1 VATEYQLS
9 IEQVRRALGYA
20 AHVAA
25 HLIPWIGGAVGC
37 CRRLGVA
44 RTIMVGRFARRIVNR
59 NLQGI
64 LTPFLLPS
72 NTPLPL
78 ARAVLPSIV
87 IE

>member
-1 VATEYQLS
+1 MVSA
-9 IEQVRRALGYA
+9 RAA
-20 AHVAA
+20 NFV
-25 HLIPWIGGAVGC
+25 PRAVGC

-78 ARAVLPSIV
+78 ASAVLPSIV